1 MIVKNMLN
9 IKKYILI
16 GVLGV
21 LAISSVFMTVETAT
35 SGVEVSS
42 LQKEEVQLSGKKR
55 SLEENLVKTISI
67 NQLEAKSKDLGFL
80 KPETLVYVVP
90 AEAVAKLP

>member
-1 MIVKNMLN
+1 MLK

-16 GVLGV
+16 GICAI

-42 LQKEEVQLSGKKR
+42 LRSEEAELLSQKRELEDSLIKNLSVSG
-55 SLEENLVKTISI
+55 L
-67 NQLEAKSKDLGFL
+67 QQKSGEMGYE
-80 KPETLVYVVP
+80 KPSVLVYV
-90 AEAVAKLP
+90 AEAKPVANLPQ